1 VSPTPGS
8 PRWMS
13 VVLVLAGVYNLTWA
27 AWASLFPAAS
37 FAYSGF
43 EQPDRPLHYPQLWQS
58 VGMFVGLFGVA
69 YLLAA
74 RDPVRY
80 WPLVFVGALGKFLAP
95 VGLAVSVLAN
105 ESPARTLVASVPND
119 LIWWVP
125 FVLILRHAYRVNRV
139 TR

>member
-1 VSPTPGS
+1 
-8 PRWMS
+8 MS
-13 VVLVLAGVYNLTWA
+13 VVLVLAGVYNLAWS

-43 EQPDRPLHYPQLWQS
+43 QQPDKPLHYPQLWQS

-74 RDPVRY
+74 RDPIRH
-80 WPLVFVGALGKFLAP
+80 WPLVFVGAIGKFLAP
-95 VGLAVSVLAN
+95 VGLAMSVLKKGTPPDALLM
-105 ESPARTLVASVPND
+105 SIPND

-125 FVLILRHAYRVNRV
+125 FALILRHAYRVNRAAV
-139 TR
+139 